1 MNKYPMLFAPQH
13 WSPALTPWLVRC
25 LRPLRRRRYRET
37 MRLNPVQ
44 VTGANHL
51 QQALADGQ
59 SVMISP
65 NHPSHADPF
74 AIYEACDQVGT
85 TCHIMAAWHVFAKN
99 SSIMQRCLQWHGCF
113 SIDREAND
121 LTAFR
126 EAVGILTQRREP
138 LVIFPEGDIYHCN
151 DRLTPLREGACAIAI
166 AAAKRAQRTVA
177 IIPTAIRYRC
187 ADDPLPSI
195 KKVLAQIEQR
205 LLWRVH
211 EHLTPIERI
220 LNIGNA
226 VLSLKELE
234 FYGHSRQGSLPD
246 RIQQLCHFLLERNEK
261 QHAIAAADSVPKR
274 VKQLRQF
281 ILSRLNDRQVP
292 AEAKQQLR
300 TGLDEMFLALQLF
313 SYPGDYLTG
322 SGVSIERIA
331 ETVDKLE
338 EDVLQVSTASI
349 RGRRD
354 VQVSFGEPVQVP
366 VKPARTATVDLTNL
380 LTSRVTELLDKSLHT
395 GQEQFRYAE
404 IA

>member
-1 MNKYPMLFAPQH
+1 MNKYPMLFAPKH

-25 LRPLRRRRYRET
+25 LRPLRRRSYRDT

-44 VTGANHL
+44 VSGANHL
-51 QQALADGQ
+51 QQALAAGQ
-59 SVMISP
+59 GLMIAP

-74 AIYEACDQVGT
+74 AIYEACDQAGT

-99 SSIMQRCLQWHGCF
+99 SPLMQRCLQWHGCF

-126 EAVGILTQRREP
+126 EATGILTHRQEP

-177 IIPTAIRYRC
+177 IIPTAIRYLC
-187 ADDPLPSI
+187 ADDPLPGI
-195 KKVLAQIEQR
+195 KKVLGQIEQR

-211 EHLTPIERI
+211 DQLPPVERI
-220 LNIGNA
+220 MNIGNA

-234 FYGHSRQGSLPD
+234 FYGHSQHGALPD
-246 RIQQLCHFLLERNEK
+246 RIGQLCHFILERHEQ
-261 QHAIAAADSVPKR
+261 QHAIVAANSVPKR

-300 TGLDEMFLALQLF
+300 TGLDETFLALQLF

-322 SGVSIERIA
+322 ENVSIERIA

-338 EDVLQVSTASI
+338 EDVLQVSTATI
-349 RGRRD
+349 RCRRE
-354 VQVSFGEPVQVP
+354 VQVSFGEPVPVP
-366 VKPARTATVDLTNL
+366 AKPPRTATFDFTQL
-380 LTSRVTELLDKSLHT
+380 LTARITQLLDT
-395 GQEQFRYAE
+395 GKVQPRYAE